1 MSHEVSQF
9 NSEQNSIA
17 LNNASITGGGK
28 MSAEHTPG
36 PWKINNNVG
45 RKGELGIIADAAP
58 CIIAIMGNAKEWPV
72 EAQANA
78 RLIAAAPALLEACKK
93 GLKYIQDQH
102 RNDKNWGCC
111 GNATGD
117 YDCEVCKDI
126 AEIEAAIK

>member
-1 MSHEVSQF
+1 
-9 NSEQNSIA
+9 
-17 LNNASITGGGK
+17 

-78 RLIAAAPALLEACKK
+78 RLIAAAPALLEACKVVYDGSLSELLQYCIDHK
-93 GLKYIQDQH
+93 IAYSECYLEPAYRIVILK
-102 RNDKNWGCC
+102 
-111 GNATGD
+111 
-117 YDCEVCKDI
+117 
-126 AEIEAAIK
+126 AAIAQAEKEG